1 MIFKL
6 YINVLDYVLRLWNQL
21 IVSMIFLLNYD
32 FTMVIQIK
40 CHLVKIFITVMKTA
54 FQSLMICAVKRPRL
68 LLIWFNM
75 EFMRRLEKKNKDY
88 IENMQR
94 SIMKIKRFMIRNG
107 KKI

>member
-1 MIFKL
+1 
-6 YINVLDYVLRLWNQL
+6 
-21 IVSMIFLLNYD
+21 
-32 FTMVIQIK
+32 
-40 CHLVKIFITVMKTA
+40 
-54 FQSLMICAVKRPRL
+54 MICAVKRPRL